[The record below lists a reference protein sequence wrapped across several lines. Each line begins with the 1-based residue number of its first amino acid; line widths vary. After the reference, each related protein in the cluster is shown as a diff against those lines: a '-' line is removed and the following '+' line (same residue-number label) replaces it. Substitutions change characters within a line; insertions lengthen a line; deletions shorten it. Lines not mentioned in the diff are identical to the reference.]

1 MYSSRFHLAD
11 MQVCQAENLHVC
23 HQYDCAVYTSAN
35 KLEQQQ
41 DHLAKH
47 HDSRTISNLV
57 LCLKS
62 IQGKLPPNY
71 NPILDKGPQFIN
83 NNTEPDPANFQLGV
97 CEKVEKGSLE
107 QLDEGFMGI
116 IYFSS

>member
-62 IQGKLPPNY
+62 IQGELPPNY
-71 NPILDKGPQFIN
+71 NPILDKGLQFIHSN
-83 NNTEPDPANFQLGV
+83 IAPNPARFCSGV
-97 CEKVEKGSLE
+97 CEKVAPSLHE
-107 QLDEGFMGI
+107 QFANVFMGI
-116 IYFSS
+116 VHSYL